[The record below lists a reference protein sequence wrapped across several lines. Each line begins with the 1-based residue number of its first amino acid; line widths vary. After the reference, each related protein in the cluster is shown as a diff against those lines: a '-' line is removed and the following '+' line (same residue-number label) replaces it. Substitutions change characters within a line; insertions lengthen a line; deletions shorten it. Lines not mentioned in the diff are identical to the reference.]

1 MSITD
6 NPTPRDRD
14 VERMRVP
21 SQEPSVEPNDPFQM
35 VVTGYVI
42 GSLLHGGLDLSLITV
57 EAATNDRR
65 SAFVVESKTS
75 RKRLRISVME
85 QRDVT

>member
-1 MSITD
+1 MSIED
-6 NPTPRDRD
+6 NSAPARL
-14 VERMRVP
+14 RVP
-21 SQEPSVEPNDPFQM
+21 SQEPTDIPADPFQM

-57 EAATNDRR
+57 EASTNDRR